1 MSFKILHY
9 LKPFMAIVPE
19 IEQAEKKV
27 PLKEKFLWTA
37 ITLFLFLICSQIPLY
52 GMRPASDSDPYYW
65 SRVIMA
71 SNRGTLMELGISP
84 IVTSGLVMQLLAGSK
99 ILDVDQNNKEEQALF
114 NGVQKLFGMIIAVG
128 QGAAYVLSGMYG
140 DVSELGLINAVLIIV
155 QLFFGGIIVMALDEL
170 LQKGY
175 GLGSGISLF
184 IATNICEQIVW
195 KAFSPSTVGGAAGT
209 QFEGA
214 VIALFHLLITRGD
227 KARALKEAFY
237 RQNLPNV
244 TNLLA
249 TIAVFVVVV
258 YFQGFR
264 VDVPLQNKRVRGAY
278 GSYPIKLFYTSN
290 MPIILQGALVSNF
303 FFISQLIYKR
313 FPGNPIFGILGVW
326 TEHPSYPGQ
335 LIPTGGIAY
344 YISPPGGFSSF
355 FADPLHGIIYV
366 VFVLGSCALFSKTW
380 IDVSGSSAADVARN
394 LKDQGLVVRGHRDN
408 NNTLKKTLNRYI
420 PTAAAFGGLCI
431 GALSIS
437 ADFLG
442 AIGSGTGILLAVT
455 TIYQTYET
463 LAKEQFELTGL
474 FS

>member
-1 MSFKILHY
+1 ML
-9 LKPFMAIVPE
+9 
-19 IEQAEKKV
+19 
-27 PLKEKFLWTA
+27 
-37 ITLFLFLICSQIPLY
+37 
-52 GMRPASDSDPYYW
+52 
-65 SRVIMA
+65 
-71 SNRGTLMELGISP
+71 
-84 IVTSGLVMQLLAGSK
+84 
-99 ILDVDQNNKEEQALF
+99 
-114 NGVQKLFGMIIAVG
+114 IAVG
-128 QGAAYVLSGMYG
+128 QGAAYVLSGTYG
-140 DVSELGLINAVLIIV
+140 DVADLGLVNALLIVI

-195 KAFSPSTVGGAAGT
+195 KAFSPSTVNSAGGT

-249 TIAVFVVVV
+249 TVVVFVVVV

-326 TEHPSYPGQ
+326 TEHPNYPGQ
-335 LIPTGGIAY
+335 LVPTGGLAY

-355 FADPLHGIIYV
+355 FSDPLHGLIYI
-366 VFVLGSCALFSKTW
+366 VFVLGTCALFSKTW

-408 NNTLKKTLNRYI
+408 NLTLKKTLNRYI